1 MELDLLFKGIRN
13 IGKWNW
19 KHWKMELG
27 TLENGIGKIGNE
39 IGNIGKRNQKM
50 ALGKLEM

>member
-1 MELDLLFKGIRN
+1 MEGETLKDGVEN

-27 TLENGIGKIGNE
+27 NE
-39 IGNIGKRNQKM
+39 IGNRTLKWNWIYWKM
-50 ALGKLEM
+50 D